1 MYRVRASPSPARKAC
16 MPIRILVADDGPTIR
31 MLLRRLLETH
41 ACWEVCGEATNGS
54 EAVEQAAQL
63 SFRHAGEKWPA
74 GRPRTLTDPTCVA
87 HASDQRSGDL
97 ESPGECSEKGGVSR
111 SSYEVAGKRSGPWG
125 RGAPAGRRF
134 LSTARVCR
142 RGLGNRTDQKRR
154 ASIKLAHLLIFLRR
168 KRQVLRERF
177 RRRLVLR
184 R

>member
-1 MYRVRASPSPARKAC
+1 
-16 MPIRILVADDGPTIR
+16 MPIRILVADDDPTIR
-31 MLLRRLLETH
+31 MPTATPAGDARLLGGLWRGDKRVRSGG
-41 ACWEVCGEATNGS
+41 AGS
-54 EAVEQAAQL
+54 PTF
-63 SFRHAGEKWPA
+63 SGRNHPRFRHAGEKWPA

-154 ASIKLAHLLIFLRR
+154 ASIKLARLLIFLRR